1 MIGHIKDTLTMKIAI
16 ILDPIE
22 SIDIKKDTSFAIM
35 LEAQSRNWEIYYLQI
50 ADIIQKLDGVY
61 AHAQRIQVYEKKD
74 LHFTT
79 EQKTE
84 YKLTDFN
91 VVLMRKDPPIDMSY
105 MFCNQLLCQAEREGV
120 WIINSPQSLL
130 SFNEKLSIL
139 KFPQHCVST
148 IVSSVYKTLRDFL
161 EQEEEVVIK
170 PLDNM
175 GGNFI
180 SHVSK
185 NSNNIKKKILT
196 MTCQESVPIMMQ
208 KFIPEYIQGDKR
220 IIMIDGYP
228 FKHAL
233 LRIPAPGKLC
243 ANLVAGGTPK
253 GASLNEKETQIC
265 NDIGVLLKQNG
276 IVFAGVDI
284 ISGYLTEINITSP
297 TCVREIDKIFNVN
310 VSSLLCDVIESR
322 LND

>member
-1 MIGHIKDTLTMKIAI
+1 MKIAI

-50 ADIIQKLDGVY
+50 TDIIQKLDGIY
-61 AHAQRIQVYEKKD
+61 ANAQRIQVYEKKD
-74 LHFTT
+74 MNFIT
-79 EQKTE
+79 EKKTE
-84 YKLTDFN
+84 YKLADFD
-91 VVLMRKDPPIDMSY
+91 VVLMRKDPPINMSY
-105 MFCNQLLCQAEREGV
+105 MFCNQLLCQAEKEGV

-139 KFPQHCVST
+139 RFPQYCVKT
-148 IVSSVYKTLRDFL
+148 IVSSVYKTLYNFL
-161 EQEEEVVIK
+161 EQEEEVVLK

-180 SHVSK
+180 SHVTK
-185 NSNNIKKKILT
+185 NSNHIKKKILT

-220 IIMIDGYP
+220 IIMINGHP

-253 GASLNEKETQIC
+253 GASLNEKEILIC
-265 NDIGVLLKQNG
+265 NDIGAVLKQNG
-276 IVFAGVDI
+276 IIFAGVDI

-310 VSSLLCDVIESR
+310 VSSLLCDVIESG
-322 LND
+322 LNN